1 MIEKIILKAILVIFG
16 LMISALT
23 TLLMVSCIKEYCF
36 SVEEKVI
43 YSLLALLPLVWGIFM
58 VIIGVMI

>member
-1 MIEKIILKAILVIFG
+1 MIEKIILKAILVILG

-23 TLLMVSCIKEYCF
+23 TLLMVSCIKEYYF

-43 YSLLALLPLVWGIFM
+43 YSLLTLLPLVWGIFM